1 MDTIEERARQFADE
15 HVLGGG
21 STDPQLREVIY
32 LSYIAAARAER
43 NLVFSRLTELFPEDF
58 VIQKPREKTKT
69 S

>member
-1 MDTIEERARQFADE
+1 MDTIEERARRFAAE
-15 HVLGGG
+15 HVPHDNGE
-21 STDPQLREVIY
+21 PHLRDLVR
-32 LSYIAAARAER
+32 SVYIAAARAER

>member
-1 MDTIEERARQFADE
+1 MSMCWGE
-15 HVLGGG
+15 

-58 VIQKPREKTKT
+58 VIQKPKERTKT
-69 S
+69 C

>member
-15 HVLGGG
+15 HVLGE

-32 LSYIAAARAER
+32 LFYIAAARAER